1 MSKLGSFRSPPSIYQ
16 GVTRNIATDA
26 DTLAHPPAEILAAVA
41 RTDMPVLL
49 RRLGVPGNLAPDL
62 LQEVVTT
69 AYVALHRKGAA
80 LPLPAEH
87 EPRWSRV
94 RPFLAGI
101 VRRHARDARKR
112 AYQRH
117 EVPAGLDLDM
127 VAAGAAMVDLNPEQ
141 RAAGAQRLAVL
152 LRILT
157 EMPPEYAQVLTLYAV
172 RELTVPEIAAEL
184 GVNANTVKSRL
195 ARARTHAQQALR
207 NLPDEQRR
215 LLEGAPLAA
224 MFFWDS
230 REEPIPSGRRRAL
243 GASALVLVAG
253 FWIIGSP
260 IGFLPRQSGPSEV
273 LAVNDHVAGGA
284 SVAAPQEPATPTE
297 GPTAQP
303 DSAPAP
309 AAPAA
314 APLRAAPV
322 RSAGSGDTLPIEKVL
337 IHAARRALDTEDYAL
352 VLLKLAKHEQWYPD
366 GKLAGVRE
374 ELKADVRARLRA
386 KATASR

>member
-1 MSKLGSFRSPPSIYQ
+1 M
-16 GVTRNIATDA
+16 TRNIATDPE
-26 DTLAHPPAEILAAVA
+26 TLAHPPAEILAAVA
-41 RTDMPVLL
+41 RADMPVLL
-49 RRLGVPGNLAPDL
+49 RRLGVPGNLAPDV

-101 VRRHARDARKR
+101 LRRHVRDARKR
-112 AYQRH
+112 GYRRH
-117 EVPAGLDLDM
+117 EVPAGLAMDM
-127 VAAGAAMVDLNPEQ
+127 ASADAAAMVDLTPEQ

-157 EMPPEYAQVLTLYAV
+157 EMPPEYARVLMLYAV
-172 RELTVPEIAAEL
+172 RELTVPEIAAQL

-273 LAVNDHVAGGA
+273 LAANDHTAGGVP
-284 SVAAPQEPATPTE
+284 VAAPEEQAAPTE